1 MAPTLPFVA
10 AGSTEAQKNTELA
23 VYLLRSLEQKRHPQ
37 ERIWPG
43 ERGVR
48 TLQYACQV
56 LEALYELNLRGLT
69 NHLTEP
75 AANWLIALPL
85 DVPAEDLRP
94 YRLYPSRFK
103 VLAQVGKFDP
113 ARLLADFEALDQHF
127 DPATGWLRDAPID
140 LHPTLV
146 ALIWLD
152 TLAQLDAHN
161 LLPAET
167 RARLDLALPAL
178 NAAFDLWAAQ
188 AAAGAPTLEHNG
200 LRPGDLTNVGDA
212 AYAFEL
218 LCRFGQLPLDSERAE
233 QACQL
238 FVAAIRNSP
247 PAAALRRTDRL
258 YTAIHLQQRYP
269 QQSEVR
275 AAVQALLAEIRLR
288 YESDDCQREPISY
301 HALVLRLVIAHHGE
315 ALRTGLLEKLWHDS
329 LASVEAEQR
338 QEQALLEAEFASLIR
353 QTIRVQ
359 LTPPQRLTGTSA
371 RGEVFRVRFGLTT
384 ESTDEHG
391 TPLSTPRD
399 TLRLIVKKG
408 PPEVLARAIQRYGD
422 LPEPLQR
429 LFARHTQLPE
439 GHAPG
444 YLIMQ
449 DLADMQPLSEVLG
462 QLDRPVIMA
471 DEKARTAA
479 QVAGAINTVLH
490 ALHGSERRPS
500 ILGHQLDVVYLAPMA
515 DALERLAQ
523 PQAFPELKQW
533 LGGPLTANRRRYRPM
548 DWYLHQLR
556 RHEALLNPPTLGYV
570 HGDCHSRNLML
581 SRDLTTCRFVD
592 IETLTGA
599 EDYVVDYGLLLED
612 VALYQSLPYGSERG
626 RMEWDEIQTTR
637 PGNPARTLDNY
648 IAYPAFPRSEA
659 VLAFQTELL
668 AGLRAHAEAI
678 GDTGWQRRLWLAI
691 ARGLL
696 LLASRQL
703 TSHTVE
709 PHRKSRGPRYVN
721 DTKLVQVAYAEA
733 LRLLRELTEHLS
745 QRTAAPLP
753 TLPFPGEHR
762 APRAAPPAPVAGLI
776 AALGASLG
784 DRAERRAVAERPYLT
799 DYVTRSGQRLI
810 ARVHTQAAAPVL
822 YLAARPDQLLDP
834 QRLAAP
840 LTPED
845 AAVAAP
851 GLGSR
856 VTLAALNGLLP
867 AILDLV
873 RQTQQL
879 ADLAG

>member
-1 MAPTLPFVA
+1 MPNPLPFVA
-10 AGSTEAQKNTELA
+10 TGSTEAHKNTELA
-23 VYLLRSLEQKRHPQ
+23 VYLLRYLEHKRDPQ
-37 ERIWPG
+37 ERIWRG
-43 ERGVR
+43 ERGLR

-69 NHLTEP
+69 NHLAEP

-113 ARLLADFEALDQHF
+113 ARLMTDFDSLDQHF

-140 LHPTLV
+140 MHPTLV

-152 TLAQLDAHN
+152 TLAQLDAHS
-161 LLPAET
+161 LLPPEY
-167 RARLDLALPAL
+167 RARCDQALAAL
-178 NAAFDLWAAQ
+178 NPAFDAWLAQ
-188 AAAGAPTLEHNG
+188 ATATESVPEQSG

-212 AYAFEL
+212 SYAFEL
-218 LCRFGQLPLDSERAE
+218 LGRFGQMKLESERAE
-233 QACQL
+233 
-238 FVAAIRNSP
+238 AARQIFL
-247 PAAALRRTDRL
+247 AALRGAPGSSLRRSDRL
-258 YTAIHLQQRYP
+258 YTGIHLQQRYP
-269 QQSEVR
+269 QQAEVR
-275 AAVQALLAEIRLR
+275 EAVQNLLTEIRLR
-288 YESDDCQREPISY
+288 YEDDDCQREPISY
-301 HALVLRLVIAHHGE
+301 HALVLRLLIAHHGE
-315 ALRTGLLEKLWHDS
+315 ALRTGLLEKLWQDS
-329 LASVEAEQR
+329 LASAEAEQR

-359 LTPPQRLTGTSA
+359 LTAPQRLTGTSA
-371 RGEVFRVRFGLTT
+371 RGEVYRVRFGLTT

-408 PPEVLARAIQRYGD
+408 PPEVLARAIQRYRE
-422 LPEPLQR
+422 LPEPLQH
-429 LFARHTQLPE
+429 LFARHTQLPD

-462 QLDRPVIMA
+462 QLDRPVILA
-471 DEKARTAA
+471 DEKGRIAA
-479 QVAGAINTVLH
+479 QVAGAVSTVLH
-490 ALHGSERRPS
+490 TLHSSDRRPS

-533 LGGPLTANRRRYRPM
+533 LNGPLAANRRRYRPL

-556 RHEALLNPPTLGYV
+556 RHEALLNPPSLGYV

-581 SRDLTTCRFVD
+581 SRDLAACRFVD
-592 IETLTGA
+592 IETLTSA

-612 VALYQSLPYGSERG
+612 VALYQSLPYGGERG

-637 PGNPARTLDNY
+637 PGNPAQTLDNY
-648 IAYPAFPRSEA
+648 IAYPPFPRSEA
-659 VLAFQTELL
+659 VLAFQAELL
-668 AGLRAHAEAI
+668 GGLRAYAEAL
-678 GDTGWQRRLWLAI
+678 GDEGWQRRLWLAI

-703 TSHTVE
+703 TSHTIE
-709 PHRKSRGPRYVN
+709 PQRRSRGPRYVN

-745 QRTAAPLP
+745 VRKATPLP
-753 TLPFPGEHR
+753 ALPFPGEHQ
-762 APRAAPPAPVAGLI
+762 PSAAATPAPVAALI
-776 AALGASLG
+776 TALGASLG

-822 YLAARPDQLLDP
+822 YLAARPDQLIDP
-834 QRLAAP
+834 QHLAAP
-840 LTPED
+840 LLAEDTP
-845 AAVAAP
+845 VAAP

-856 VTLAALNGLLP
+856 VALGALDGALP
-867 AILDLV
+867 ALLELV
-873 RQTQQL
+873 AQAQQL

>member
-1 MAPTLPFVA
+1 MLPTLPFVA
-10 AGSTEAQKNTELA
+10 TGGTEAQKNTELA
-23 VYLLRSLEQKRHPQ
+23 VYLLRSLEHKRHPQ

-43 ERGVR
+43 ERGLR

-75 AANWLIALPL
+75 AANWLVALPL

-113 ARLLADFEALDQHF
+113 ARLMTDFEALDQHF

-146 ALIWLD
+146 SLIWLD
-152 TLAQLDAHN
+152 TLAQLDAHS
-161 LLPAET
+161 LLPSEY
-167 RARLDLALPAL
+167 RARGDQALTAL
-178 NAAFDLWAAQ
+178 GAAFDAWAEQ
-188 AAAGAPTLEHNG
+188 AAAEQPAPDQAG

-212 AYAFEL
+212 SYAFEL
-218 LCRFGQLPLDSERAE
+218 LGRYGRMPLDSERAE
-233 QACQL
+233 LARQL
-238 FVAAIRNSP
+238 FIT
-247 PAAALRRTDRL
+247 ALRTPANNSHHRSDRL
-258 YTAIHLQQRYP
+258 YTGIHLQQRYP
-269 QQSEVR
+269 QHAEVR
-275 AAVQALLAEIRLR
+275 AAVQGLITELRQR
-288 YESDDCQREPISY
+288 YEGDDCQREPISY
-301 HALVLRLVIAHHGE
+301 HALVLRLLIAHHGE
-315 ALRTGLLEKLWHDS
+315 ALRTALLEKLWHDS
-329 LASVEAEQR
+329 LASAEAEQR
-338 QEQALLEAEFASLIR
+338 QEQALLEAEFAGLIR

-371 RGEVFRVRFGLTT
+371 RGEVYRVRFGLTT

-391 TPLSTPRD
+391 APLSTPRD

-408 PPEVLARAIQRYGD
+408 PPEVLARAIQRYRE
-422 LPEPLQR
+422 LPEPLQH
-429 LFARHTQLPE
+429 LFARHTPLPE

-462 QLDRPVIMA
+462 QLDRPVIMS
-471 DEKARTAA
+471 DEKARTAG
-479 QVAGAINTVLH
+479 QVARAVTGVLH
-490 ALHGSERRPS
+490 SLHSQVRRPS

-515 DALERLAQ
+515 EALERLAQ

-533 LGGPLTANRRRYRPM
+533 LNGPLSANRRRYRPL

-556 RHEALLNPPTLGYV
+556 RREALLNPPSLGFV

-581 SRDLTTCRFVD
+581 SRDLDTCRFVD
-592 IETLTGA
+592 IETLTSA

-637 PGNPARTLDNY
+637 PSNPARTLDNY
-648 IAYPAFPRSEA
+648 ISYPPFPRSEA
-659 VLAFQTELL
+659 VLAFQTELIG
-668 AGLRAHAEAI
+668 ALRAYAESL
-678 GDTGWQRRLWLAI
+678 GDEGWQRRLWLAI

-709 PHRKSRGPRYVN
+709 PHRRSRGPRYVN
-721 DTKLVQVAYAEA
+721 DTRLVQVAYAEA

-745 QRTAAPLP
+745 VRKGAPLP
-753 TLPFPGEHR
+753 ALPFPGEHR
-762 APRAAPPAPVAGLI
+762 APPTATPAPVAALI
-776 AALGASLG
+776 TALGQTLG

-810 ARVHTQAAAPVL
+810 ARLHTQAEAPVL

-834 QRLAAP
+834 QHLAAP

-845 AAVAAP
+845 AALAAP

-856 VTLAALNGLLP
+856 IALASINGSLP
-867 AILDLV
+867 PILELV
-873 RQTQQL
+873 RQAQQL

>member
-23 VYLLRSLEQKRHPQ
+23 VYLLRYLEQKRHPQ

-43 ERGVR
+43 ERGLR

-69 NHLTEP
+69 NHLAEP
-75 AANWLIALPL
+75 AANWLVALPL

-113 ARLLADFEALDQHF
+113 ARLLTDFEALDHHF

-146 ALIWLD
+146 SLIWLD
-152 TLAQLDAHN
+152 TLAQLDAHS
-161 LLPAET
+161 LLPPEY
-167 RARLDLALPAL
+167 RAHSDQALVAV
-178 NAAFDLWAAQ
+178 NTAFDAWLAQ
-188 AAAGAPTLEHNG
+188 AAGGQPAPEQAG

-212 AYAFEL
+212 SYAFEL
-218 LCRFGQLPLDSERAE
+218 LCRYGQMKLESERAE
-233 QACQL
+233 AARQV
-238 FVAAIRNSP
+238 FVAAVRAT
-247 PAAALRRTDRL
+247 PAAAVHRSDRL
-258 YTAIHLQQRYP
+258 YTGIHLQQRYP
-269 QQSEVR
+269 QHAEVR
-275 AAVQALLAEIRLR
+275 EAVAALLAEIRLR
-288 YESDDCQREPISY
+288 YESDDCQRESVAY
-301 HALVLRLVIAHHGE
+301 HALALRLLIAHHGE
-315 ALRTGLLEKLWHDS
+315 ALRTGLLEKLWQDS
-329 LASVEAEQR
+329 LASAEAEQR

-422 LPEPLQR
+422 LPEPLQK

-462 QLDRPVIMA
+462 QLDRPVILA

-479 QVAGAINTVLH
+479 QVAGAVNTVLH
-490 ALHGSERRPS
+490 GLHSSERRLS

-533 LGGPLTANRRRYRPM
+533 LGGPLAANRRRYRPL

-556 RHEALLNPPTLGYV
+556 RYEAQLNPPSLGFV

-592 IETLTGA
+592 IETLTSA

-637 PGNPARTLDNY
+637 PTNPARTLDNY
-648 IAYPAFPRSEA
+648 ISYPPFPRSEA

-668 AGLRAHAEAI
+668 AGLRTYAESL
-678 GDTGWQRRLWLAI
+678 GDAGWQRRLWLAI

-745 QRTAAPLP
+745 VRKAAPLP
-753 TLPFPGEHR
+753 DLPFPGEHR
-762 APRAAPPAPVAGLI
+762 APAADTPAPVAALI
-776 AALGASLG
+776 TALGESLG
-784 DRAERRAVAERPYLT
+784 DRAERRAVATRPYLT

-822 YLAARPDQLLDP
+822 YLAARPDQLIDP
-834 QRLAAP
+834 QGLAAP
-840 LTPED
+840 LLAED

-856 VTLAALNGLLP
+856 VALAALNGTLP
-867 AILDLV
+867 PILDLV
-873 RQTQQL
+873 RQAQQL